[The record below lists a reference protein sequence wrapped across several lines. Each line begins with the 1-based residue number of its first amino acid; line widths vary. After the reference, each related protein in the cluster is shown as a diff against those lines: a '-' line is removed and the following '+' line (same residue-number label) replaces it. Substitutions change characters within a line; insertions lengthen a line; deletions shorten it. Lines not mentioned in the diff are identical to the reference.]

1 MRDHTARVG
10 PRREIFEMS
19 TPPSTPTSAPTA
31 PEDDSHTETVVGQ
44 HPAERLMRIDRMRL
58 LNVALLLAL
67 ISLGLSWELW
77 LAPLKGGSGAL
88 ALKVLPLTLAIAGML
103 KHRLYTYRWM
113 SLLIWLYFT
122 EGVMRATSDTG
133 LSQILAGIEV
143 TLSAALFTAC
153 AVYVRLRLR
162 VLPPK
167 VKAGKGAAKADQ
179 PA

>member
-1 MRDHTARVG
+1 MRDGTARVC
-10 PRREIFEMS
+10 PRCEIFEM
-19 TPPSTPTSAPTA
+19 TTPTSAPTS
-31 PEDDSHTETVVGQ
+31 PEDDGSTEAIVGQ
-44 HPAERLMRIDRMRL
+44 HPSERLMRIDRMRL

-77 LAPLKGGSGAL
+77 LAPLKGGTGAL

-153 AVYVRLRLR
+153 AVYIRLRLR

-167 VKAGKGAAKADQ
+167 DKAGKGAAKADQ
-179 PA
+179 AA

>member
-1 MRDHTARVG
+1 MRSGTARVG
-10 PRREIFEMS
+10 PRCEIFEM
-19 TPPSTPTSAPTA
+19 TTPTSSPIVES
-31 PEDDSHTETVVGQ
+31 EDERTETVVGQ
-44 HPAERLMRIDRMRL
+44 HTSERLMRIDRMRL

-67 ISLGLSWELW
+67 ISLGLTWELW

-122 EGVMRATSDTG
+122 EGVMRATSDHG

-167 VKAGKGAAKADQ
+167 QKADKRAAQADQ

>member
-1 MRDHTARVG
+1 M
-10 PRREIFEMS
+10 
-19 TPPSTPTSAPTA
+19 PTDELPVDPDAF
-31 PEDDSHTETVVGQ
+31 VGQ
-44 HPAERLMRIDRMRL
+44 HPTERLARIDRMRL
-58 LNVALLLAL
+58 LNVALLLSL
-67 ISLGLSWELW
+67 IGLGLAWELW

-122 EGVMRATSDTG
+122 EGAMRATSDTG
-133 LSQILAGIEV
+133 MSQALAGIEV

-153 AVYVRLRLR
+153 AVYIRLRLR

-167 VKAGKGAAKADQ
+167 KKGKDAKEAAQ
-179 PA
+179 P

>member
-1 MRDHTARVG
+1 MRDGTARVG
-10 PRREIFEMS
+10 LRCEIFEM
-19 TPPSTPTSAPTA
+19 TTPTSTPIA
-31 PEDDSHTETVVGQ
+31 PENDGGTETLVGQ
-44 HPAERLMRIDRMRL
+44 HPSERLMRIDRMRL

-67 ISLGLSWELW
+67 ICLGLAWELW

-103 KHRLYTYRWM
+103 KHKLYTYRWV

-122 EGVMRATSDTG
+122 EGVMRAASDTG

-143 TLSAALFTAC
+143 TLSVALFTAC

-167 VKAGKGAAKADQ
+167 EKGGRSTAKADQ
-179 PA
+179 TA